1 MVKNAITI
9 HLQLYMNTRYI
20 IQILVTDQFLNIIL
34 NRLNQF
40 TQEYTMCAN
49 RKIKEKSSLEIAI
62 ENGRELIEFFKD
74 KWDEETLKKQ
84 LYLQELSEYNLRLF
98 ENNETAS

>member
-1 MVKNAITI
+1 
-9 HLQLYMNTRYI
+9 
-20 IQILVTDQFLNIIL
+20 
-34 NRLNQF
+34 
-40 TQEYTMCAN
+40 MCVN

-84 LYLQELSEYNLRLF
+84 LYLQELSEYNLSIW
-98 ENNETAS
+98 EDNNG

>member
-1 MVKNAITI
+1 MNVITI
-9 HLQLYMNTRYI
+9 YLLLHMNIQYL
-20 IQILVTDQFLNIIL
+20 QILVTGRFLNIIL

-40 TQEYTMCAN
+40 IQEYTMCAN

-74 KWDEETLKKQ
+74 KWTKEQLDKQ
-84 LYLQELSEYNLRLF
+84 LYLQDLSKYNLSLW
-98 ENNETAS
+98 EDNNG